1 MKPVTRADNS
11 QMRNLATWCFEHR
24 RTVLAAWLAALVALT
39 LVHRAVGSD
48 FRDTFKLPGTESA
61 EALSLLQ
68 QASPKAGGDT
78 EQIVIAVDR
87 GDVEDPRVRERV
99 EQMLARIAAIPYVAF
114 VTSPYSAEG
123 KTQISPDRRIAYAT
137 VNLTKQAIDVS
148 ADEAKRLVAV
158 AQKAQDN
165 GLRIELGG
173 QAIEAADP
181 PGSSGT
187 GPAFVMAAIVLLLV
201 FGSLFAAALPL
212 ATAAVS
218 LGVGI
223 ALIGLLSH
231 VMTTAS
237 FSTDLSLLIGL
248 GVGVDYSLF
257 IVTRYRQARMRGS
270 DGLQATREAMNTSGR
285 AVLFAGTTVCIALLG
300 MFTLGV
306 SFLYGAAVAT
316 CVVVACTV
324 TAALT
329 LLPAMLGFFGHRVLT
344 RKQRHELSE
353 GRYGVVEE
361 TGAWASWS
369 RHLAKHPALYATAGI
384 LVMFVIASP
393 LLSLDLGASD
403 QGNDPSD
410 TTTRQ
415 AYDLLAKGFGPGFNG
430 PLMLI
435 AKLDD
440 KSQAEDFDKLMIA
453 VERTPGVVAATPG
466 AVTGGQDG
474 RPAVIVSEV
483 IPRGSPQ
490 SNSTSD
496 LITKL
501 RDDVIPVAARDSGLN
516 VLVGGETAIA
526 DDFAHVLAG
535 KLFLFIGIV
544 VTLSVFLL
552 MIVFR
557 SIIVPLTAAAM
568 NLISV
573 SAAFGVIVAIFQWG
587 WFAELL
593 GVTRPGPVDA
603 FIPVMVFAIL
613 FGLSMDYEV
622 FLVSRIREEWDR
634 RGDNREAVCHGLAA
648 TGRTITAAAAIM
660 VLVFAAFAFGD
671 NRIIKLFGIGLASA
685 VLLDAVVVRSLIMP
699 GLMIVIGKANWWLPR
714 FLDRRLPHL
723 DVEGHEPEPQ
733 AVSS

>member
-1 MKPVTRADNS
+1 MKPVHRADNS
-11 QMRNLATWCFEHR
+11 QMRNLAAWCFNHR
-24 RTVLAAWLAALVALT
+24 RTVLAAWLAALIALT
-39 LVHRAVGSD
+39 LVHRTVGSD

-61 EALSLLQ
+61 EALTLLQ
-68 QASPKAGGDT
+68 EASPKAGGDT
-78 EQIVIAVDR
+78 EQIVIAVKR
-87 GDVEDPRVRERV
+87 GEVLAPRVQERV
-99 EQMLARIAAIPYVAF
+99 EQMLARVASLPYVAF
-114 VTSPYSAEG
+114 VTSPYSPEG
-123 KTQISPDRRIAYAT
+123 KTQISPDRQIAYAT

-158 AQKAQDN
+158 AQKAQN
-165 GLRIELGG
+165 EGLRIELGG

-201 FGSLFAAALPL
+201 FGSMFAAALPL

-237 FSTDLSLLIGL
+237 FSTDLSMLIGL

-300 MFTLGV
+300 MFALGV
-306 SFLYGAAVAT
+306 TFLYGAAVAT

-324 TAALT
+324 VAALT
-329 LLPAMLGFFGHRVLT
+329 LLPALLGFFGDRVLT
-344 RKQRHELSE
+344 HKQRHELSE
-353 GRYGVVEE
+353 GRFGVVEE
-361 TGAWASWS
+361 VGAWAAWS

-384 LVMFVIASP
+384 AVMFAIASP
-393 LLSLDLGASD
+393 LMSLDLGASD
-403 QGNDPSD
+403 QGNDPPD

-430 PLMLI
+430 PLTLI

-440 KSQAEDFDKLMIA
+440 KDQAKDFDKLMIA
-453 VERTPGVVAATPG
+453 VAKTPGVVAATPG
-466 AVTGGQDG
+466 VVTGGQDG

-501 RDDVIPVAARDSGLN
+501 RDDVIPGATNESGLR

-535 KLFLFIGIV
+535 KLALFIGIV
-544 VTLSVFLL
+544 VSLSVFLL

-557 SIIVPLTAAAM
+557 SIVVPLTAAAM

-587 WFAELL
+587 WFADLL

-699 GLMIVIGKANWWLPR
+699 GLMIVIGKINWWLPP

-723 DVEGHEPEPQ
+723 DVEGEAQPAEP
-733 AVSS
+733 VTT